1 MCVCVCVCVCVC
13 ECVCVCVC
21 VHVCVCVCVCVR
33 ACVRAFVCASACV
46 CVRACVCV
54 YVHVCV
60 CVSVHVCC
68 VCVLGRSEATA
79 SVCVP
84 HVFHLGRSNNLNQCT
99 LAVLMIVSV
108 LVLSCLYHQTESRPV
123 RLLSLPNGLPSRVAS
138 SKWCTLA
145 SQRTPSW
152 SSG

>member
-1 MCVCVCVCVCVC
+1 MEDQALVDRLHKVGSVCVRSFVCACACVCAR
-13 ECVCVCVC
+13 
-21 VHVCVCVCVCVR
+21 VCVCVCVCVR
-33 ACVRAFVCASACV
+33 VCV
-46 CVRACVCV
+46 CMCMS
-54 YVHVCV
+54 V

-68 VCVLGRSEATA
+68 VCVLRRSEAPA
-79 SVCVP
+79 SACVRAR
-84 HVFHLGRSNNLNQCT
+84 VFHLGRSNNLNQCT
-99 LAVLMIVSV
+99 LAVLMTVSA
-108 LVLSCLYHQTESRPV
+108 LVLSCLYHQAESRPV